1 MRRCQAVAVCAALE
15 AVTSIPR
22 WSQVRWSTRETLVE
36 PLPKVPQTMGGR
48 TFEWQRTQ
56 EKFGRGNDVTEALE
70 ETERSD
76 AHRRKVSGWTP
87 VVKTMSD
94 QRLRVALVGRMNSG
108 KSSLFNQ
115 LVHDP
120 LVPKKHNAVKN
131 FDGITRDS
139 VEGHGALN
147 DMSFTVIDTPGIVK
161 GKIVEEALRAIATAD
176 VAVFVTAVD
185 EDIGQ
190 DELNLIKF
198 LHAKKLPAFM
208 IVNKMDLV
216 ARDDEDRVLEEY
228 HSLGLGTAVPMSV
241 RRSVGLDSLASC
253 LQPFYHI
260 HAMRKVENDWDVEDL
275 AMEGDEASLDE
286 IRERNSSERFIR
298 VAVVGRSNS
307 GKSSLINRLV
317 GYERNRTA
325 DELNTTRDATEI
337 PCTYRGRKLK
347 IIDTAGATRTR
358 FRAEREF
365 IGQMHAASIKEI
377 RFAHICIVVFDATEG
392 HPNKYDMALLHQIAS
407 EGRPFVLCANKW
419 DAVLDPTA
427 TAEAIDFKIKRQVRE
442 VKYSNAVVVSA
453 HNGMNLTLLL
463 DHCLELYEKWNK
475 RVRGHDLTKFW
486 RRMEKSVII
495 PHHVARVGRLT
506 QVNIRPPTFLL
517 QLQTRNEQSELPKPL
532 QEMMKNAIVEEF
544 GFQGVP
550 IRLIQEVKDSHPDYI

>member
-1 MRRCQAVAVCAALE
+1 MQLALQACMRLA
-15 AVTSIPR
+15 
-22 WSQVRWSTRETLVE
+22 SQQIVE
-36 PLPKVPQTMGGR
+36 PLPKTNQTMHGR
-48 TFEWQRTQ
+48 TFGWESSNK
-56 EKFGRGNDVTEALE
+56 KFGKRPDITEALE
-70 ETERSD
+70 DSERSE

-94 QRLRVALVGRMNSG
+94 QRLRVAIVGRMNSG
-108 KSSLFNQ
+108 KSSLFNA

-120 LVPKKHNAVKN
+120 LVPRKHNAVKN
-131 FDGITRDS
+131 FEGVTRDS
-139 VEGHGALN
+139 VEGYGTLN
-147 DMSFTVIDTPGIVK
+147 DMHFTVIDTPGIVK

-176 VAVFVTAVD
+176 VAIFVTAVD
-185 EDIGQ
+185 EDIAP
-190 DELNLIKF
+190 DELSLIKF
-198 LHAKKLPAFM
+198 LQAKKLPALM
-208 IVNKMDLV
+208 VVNKMDLV
-216 ARDDEDRVLEEY
+216 PQEDEDRVLEEY
-228 HSLGLGTAVPMSV
+228 HSLGLGTAVPMSI
-241 RRSVGLDSLASC
+241 RSRAGLESLAAC
-253 LQPFYHI
+253 VEPFYHI

-275 AMEGDEASLDE
+275 AMEGDEAAMDE
-286 IRERNSSERFIR
+286 IRERNSSDRFIR
-298 VAVVGRSNS
+298 VAIVGRSNS

-325 DELNTTRDATEI
+325 DEMNTTRDAVEI

-347 IIDTAGATRTR
+347 IIDTAGASRTR
-358 FRAEREF
+358 FRADRKF
-365 IGQMHAASIKEI
+365 IGMLHEKTINEV

-453 HNGMNLTLLL
+453 HTGMNTTLLL

-475 RVRGHDLTKFW
+475 RVRGHELTKFW
-486 RRMEKSVII
+486 RRMEKSVVI
-495 PHHVARVGRLT
+495 PHHVARVGRLS

-517 QLQTRNEQSELPKPL
+517 RLQTRSEQSEFPKPL

-550 IRLIQEVKDSHPDYI
+550 VRLIQEVKDSHPDYI